1 MYFPPMATLKLLMKP
16 AFFVVAL
23 HVIVSLDRNS
33 FSLVLPKLDEVF
45 IKI

>member
-1 MYFPPMATLKLLMKP
+1 MYIPPMARWKLMMKP
-16 AFFVVAL
+16 AFSVVAL

-33 FSLVLPKLDEVF
+33 FSLVLPKLEEVC